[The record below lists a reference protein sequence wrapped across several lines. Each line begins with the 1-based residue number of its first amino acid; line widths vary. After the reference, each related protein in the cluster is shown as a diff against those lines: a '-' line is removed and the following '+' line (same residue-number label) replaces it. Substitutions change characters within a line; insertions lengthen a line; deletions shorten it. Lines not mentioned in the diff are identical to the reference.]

1 MKFDSSRRDVVKDR
15 GERRRTPRRALN
27 SVGWIRPT
35 GGFATREC
43 KIVDVSRAGARLSI
57 PFAANIP
64 ATFTLSFSKHHPGR
78 RMRTIWKRA
87 NVIGAEF
94 I

>member
-1 MKFDSSRRDVVKDR
+1 VKDR
-15 GERRRTPRRALN
+15 GERRRAPRKALN
-27 SVGWIRPT
+27 SVGWIRLD

-43 KIVDVSRAGARLSI
+43 KIVDVSSAGVRLSI
-57 PFAANIP
+57 PFAADIP
-64 ATFTLSFSKHHPGR
+64 ATFTLSFSKHYPGR
-78 RMRTIWKRA
+78 RLRTIWKRA